1 MNLMKWNPWS
11 EFSDME
17 KFIGFPGFSQN
28 FTLAIDVY
36 DQDDKIVVEAPLA
49 GINPDN
55 VQIAIEN
62 DILTIEGKVEKK
74 NEIDEKNYYR
84 KEVRSGSFHRSVAL
98 PTSVEGEKAEAD
110 YKNGVLTV
118 TIPKAA
124 KSKPRTIKVKNIQ

>member
-1 MNLMKWNPWS
+1 MNLMKWNPWN

-28 FTLAIDVY
+28 FTLALDVY
-36 DQDDKIVVEAPLA
+36 DKDDKIVVEAPLA
-49 GINPDN
+49 GIDPEK

-62 DILTIEGKVEKK
+62 DILTIEGTVEKK

-84 KEVRSGSFHRSVAL
+84 KEVRSGSFHRSIAL
-98 PTSVEGEKAEAD
+98 PTSVEGDQAEAQ
-110 YKNGVLTV
+110 YKDGILQV

-124 KSKPRTIKVKNIQ
+124 KSTPRTIKVKNIK